1 MPHLFRTHPREYGKD
16 SRYCKV
22 CRNTHGLIR
31 KYHLDIC
38 RRCFRERANLIGFV
52 QTRWVI
58 MMNI

>member
-31 KYHLDIC
+31 KYHIDIC

-52 QTRWVI
+52 QTR
-58 MMNI
+58 

>member
-31 KYHLDIC
+31 KYHLDIR

-52 QTRWVI
+52 QTR
-58 MMNI
+58 